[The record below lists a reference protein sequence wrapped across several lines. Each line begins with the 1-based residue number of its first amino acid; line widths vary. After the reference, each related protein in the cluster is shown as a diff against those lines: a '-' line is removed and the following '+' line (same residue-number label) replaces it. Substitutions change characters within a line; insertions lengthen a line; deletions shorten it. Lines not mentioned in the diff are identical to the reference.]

1 MAHFRKGLWYGAF
14 WLMLVTI
21 WALGYAR
28 QCDDKLYLA
37 QHAPASPE
45 LQAAAEA
52 MQDMEEMQ
60 ETATT
65 MPAAAAAAAT
75 ALEAQPLD

>member
-28 QCDDKLYLA
+28 QCEDKLYLA
-37 QHAPASPE
+37 QHVPASPE
-45 LQAAAEA
+45 LRAAAEA
-52 MQDMEEMQ
+52 MQDMEEMP
-60 ETATT
+60 ETLTT
-65 MPAAAAAAAT
+65 MPAAATT
-75 ALEAQPLD
+75 AMEAQPLD